1 MPEKTRTTRESTR
14 REAEVTGVVQKGGD
28 SAAIMNELKSLSQKI
43 DGMQSSLEKQLNK
56 KKMVTET
63 KDELKAELER
73 KTEEIGVNIDLE
85 MGHVMARIE
94 AIEKKMSGTNKADRP
109 GEFDPDES
117 VIVSGLPFEEGEDI
131 QAKIEGL
138 LRTGIHSDV
147 PVVAAERMKPRGR
160 GPGVVKVKLRGNRS
174 NKRKPLYEKV
184 FLRSAKSH
192 TDRLIELNFRTL
204 LWEIP
209 GGKDYFITGSER
221 VKKRGARDL
230 PADNNVSPQP

>member
-56 KKMVTET
+56 KVDSLRTSMEKMVTET

-85 MGHVMARIE
+85 MGH
-94 AIEKKMSGTNKADRP
+94 AIEKKMAGTNKADRP

-160 GPGVVKVKLRGNRS
+160 ESCRSQGETEVIKGN
-174 NKRKPLYEKV
+174 PLYEKV

-204 LWEIP
+204 LWEIS